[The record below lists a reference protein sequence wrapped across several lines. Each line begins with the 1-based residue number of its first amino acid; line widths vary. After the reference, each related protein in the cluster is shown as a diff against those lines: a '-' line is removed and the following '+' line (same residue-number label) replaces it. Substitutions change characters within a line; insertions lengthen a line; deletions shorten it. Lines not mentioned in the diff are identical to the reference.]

1 MERKKGQHKNPVSTV
16 WKCSLEHDKYRRA
29 DVVNSGHFEV
39 LLRRP
44 GLELDNGVL
53 SVFSLY
59 VFRIFFNKPVQLL
72 LLKN

>member
-39 LLRRP
+39 L
-44 GLELDNGVL
+44 
-53 SVFSLY
+53 
-59 VFRIFFNKPVQLL
+59 
-72 LLKN
+72 